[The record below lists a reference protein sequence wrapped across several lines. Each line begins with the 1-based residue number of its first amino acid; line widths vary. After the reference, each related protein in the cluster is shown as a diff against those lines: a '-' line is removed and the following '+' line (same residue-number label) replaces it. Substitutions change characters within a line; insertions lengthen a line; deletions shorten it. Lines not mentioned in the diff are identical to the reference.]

1 MTESDRPGPE
11 HLRPGHVDDD
21 TIAAVGKLSEALEC
35 VERARGHLYD
45 MHQLIGHADRLLGE
59 AADKLRAS
67 GHGEHSRR
75 LEDELVGRNVITGR
89 WTFQIVEEFDDNY
102 WSVFRAEEKRV
113 RDALQDGKRHVFES
127 EMKERRRTHGKPGH
141 SSLP

>member
-59 AADKLRAS
+59 AADKEFARLSAGLENNPALFLATPFPIPDPEDFQVAPKTLHRKVILSGVRYPERPQPALSTHALR
-67 GHGEHSRR
+67 
-75 LEDELVGRNVITGR
+75 
-89 WTFQIVEEFDDNY
+89 
-102 WSVFRAEEKRV
+102 
-113 RDALQDGKRHVFES
+113 RD
-127 EMKERRRTHGKPGH
+127 
-141 SSLP
+141 